1 MSPERVNRIG
11 GPSSQGL
18 KAQID
23 QGHPQVDANAS
34 DYIKSINQSAKNS
47 TGQVLKKKPSGSS
60 IVDRVKNGGAM
71 TPSLEANN
79 NVQGITKANSS
90 SNYVRSSK

>member
-1 MSPERVNRIG
+1 MV
-11 GPSSQGL
+11 
-18 KAQID
+18 D
-23 QGHPQVDANAS
+23 QGHHPVDANAS

-79 NVQGITKANSS
+79 ANVQGITKANSS